1 MIHRFSCIQVRT
13 HHCKFHGIFCV
24 GLTVKNIQLPGQF
37 IISEFPAVYI
47 SCGDPVPDACKSF
60 ILAVL
65 FVIAK
70 NSSDLPGLIIASKNS
85 SSRYAHRTV
94 CVNLI
99 FHQNI
104 DHTGCIQ
111 ASHTAALHNDTEFFQ
126 LCFFHLFVLCILS
139 GRLCCPYA
147 VIFMSHLLYFL
158 NYIGLFCHIS
168 ISIIRISWLSTCSY
182 PRLHLPHPGK
192 IPVHGR

>member
-24 GLTVKNIQLPGQF
+24 GLTVKNIQFPGQF

-94 CVNLI
+94 CVNPPPSITILNFFNCVSSI
-99 FHQNI
+99 YLSSYSVWQTLLPLCCHLYVPFIVLFELYRSFLPYIYIHYQNI
-104 DHTGCIQ
+104 
-111 ASHTAALHNDTEFFQ
+111 LVVQ
-126 LCFFHLFVLCILS
+126 LL
-139 GRLCCPYA
+139 
-147 VIFMSHLLYFL
+147 
-158 NYIGLFCHIS
+158 IS
-168 ISIIRISWLSTCSY
+168 QTSFTTSW
-182 PRLHLPHPGK
+182 
-192 IPVHGR
+192 

>member
-13 HHCKFHGIFCV
+13 HHCKFHGIFRV
-24 GLTVKNIQLPGQF
+24 GLTVKNIQFPGQF

-47 SCGDPVPDACKSF
+47 SCGDPVPNACKSF

-70 NSSDLPGLIIASKNS
+70 NSSDLPGFIIASKNS
-85 SSRYAHRTV
+85 SSRYAHCTV
-94 CVNLI
+94 RVNLI

-147 VIFMSHLLYFL
+147 VIFYVPFIVLLELYLSFL
-158 NYIGLFCHIS
+158 IY

-192 IPVHGR
+192 IPAHGR

>member
-24 GLTVKNIQLPGQF
+24 GLTVKNIQFPGQF

-111 ASHTAALHNDTEFFQ
+111 ASHTAALHNNTEFFQ

-147 VIFMSHLLYFL
+147 VIFYVPFIVLFELYRSFLPYIYIHYQNILVVHLL
-158 NYIGLFCHIS
+158 IS
-168 ISIIRISWLSTCSY
+168 QTSFTTSW
-182 PRLHLPHPGK
+182 
-192 IPVHGR
+192 

>member
-24 GLTVKNIQLPGQF
+24 GLTVKNIQFPGQF

-47 SCGDPVPDACKSF
+47 SCGDPV
-60 ILAVL
+60 
-65 FVIAK
+65 
-70 NSSDLPGLIIASKNS
+70 ASKNS

-111 ASHTAALHNDTEFFQ
+111 APHTAALHNDTEFFQ

-147 VIFMSHLLYFL
+147 VIFMSHLLYFS